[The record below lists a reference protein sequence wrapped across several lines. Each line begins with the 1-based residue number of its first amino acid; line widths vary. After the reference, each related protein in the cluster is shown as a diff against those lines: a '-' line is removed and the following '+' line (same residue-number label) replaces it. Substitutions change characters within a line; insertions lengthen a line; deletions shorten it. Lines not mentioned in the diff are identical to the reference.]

1 MNRIKKFE
9 AFNHRIPQ
17 TVSDVEYQN
26 KLDTHGKE
34 PYTQKELDFFEKL
47 KKENT
52 KSLYSL
58 DFGMG
63 KGTGKSG
70 FHFIQ
75 PNPGKT
81 NAVYLQLYPSGED
94 DSLIEIDITK
104 LKDDWYL
111 IYEPGIDK
119 FICDEWDEV
128 LGYLGSQTNLR
139 F

>member
-1 MNRIKKFE
+1 MTHIKKFE
-9 AFNHRIPQ
+9 AFNHRKPHTI
-17 TVSDVEYQN
+17 SDIEYQQ

-34 PYTQKELDFFEKL
+34 PFSQKEMDFFKKL
-47 KKENT
+47 KEENVM
-52 KSLYSL
+52 SLYDMDYKIS
-58 DFGMG
+58 
-63 KGTGKSG
+63 KGELYDIDLGTPDKSDTI
-70 FHFIQ
+70 FM
-75 PNPGKT
+75 
-81 NAVYLQLYPSGED
+81 QLYPSGED
-94 DSLIEIDITK
+94 DSLIEIEITK

>member
-9 AFNHRIPQ
+9 AFNHRIPHA
-17 TVSDVEYQN
+17 VSDVEYRN

-34 PYTQKELDFFEKL
+34 PYTQKELDFFEKI

-52 KSLYSL
+52 DKIYSL
-58 DFGMG
+58 DFGM
-63 KGTGKSG
+63 
-70 FHFIQ
+70 
-75 PNPGKT
+75 PGKT

>member
-9 AFNHRIPQ
+9 SFNHRIPE
-17 TVSDVEYQN
+17 TVTDVEYQN

-34 PYTQKELDFFEKL
+34 PFTQKEMDFFKKI

-52 KSLYSL
+52 DKIYSL
-58 DFGMG
+58 DFGM
-63 KGTGKSG
+63 
-70 FHFIQ
+70 
-75 PNPGKT
+75 PGL
-81 NAVYLQLYPSGED
+81 NSVSVVYLQLYPSGED

-111 IYEPGIDK
+111 IYEPEIDK

-128 LGYLGSQTNLR
+128 LGYLGSQTNLK

>member
-9 AFNHRIPQ
+9 AFNHRIPE
-17 TVSDVEYQN
+17 TVSDVEYQQ
-26 KLDTHGKE
+26 KLDTFGKE
-34 PYTQKELDFFEKL
+34 PFTKMEMDFFQKL

-52 KSLYSL
+52 KSIYSL
-58 DFGMG
+58 DFGM
-63 KGTGKSG
+63 
-70 FHFIQ
+70 
-75 PNPGKT
+75 PGKT

-128 LGYLGSQTNLR
+128 LGYLGHQTNLR

>member
-17 TVSDVEYQN
+17 TVGDVEYQN

-52 KSLYSL
+52 MSLYDMEISI
-58 DFGMG
+58 DTIFM
-63 KGTGKSG
+63 
-70 FHFIQ
+70 
-75 PNPGKT
+75 
-81 NAVYLQLYPSGED
+81 QLYPGGDSD
-94 DSLIEIDITK
+94 DLIDIEIIK

>member
-9 AFNHRIPQ
+9 AFNHRIPH
-17 TVSDVEYQN
+17 TVSDVEYQQ

-34 PYTQKELDFFEKL
+34 PFSQKEMDFFQKL

-52 KSLYSL
+52 KSIYSL
-58 DFGMG
+58 DFGM
-63 KGTGKSG
+63 
-70 FHFIQ
+70 
-75 PNPGKT
+75 PGKT
-81 NAVYLQLYPSGED
+81 NVVYLQLYPPGED

>member
-9 AFNHRIPQ
+9 AFNHRIPHA
-17 TVSDVEYQN
+17 VSDVEYRN

-34 PYTQKELDFFEKL
+34 PFTQKELDFFEKI

-52 KSLYSL
+52 DKIYSL
-58 DFGMG
+58 DFGM
-63 KGTGKSG
+63 
-70 FHFIQ
+70 
-75 PNPGKT
+75 PGKT

>member
-9 AFNHRIPQ
+9 AFNHRIPH
-17 TVSDVEYQN
+17 TVSDVEYQQ

-34 PYTQKELDFFEKL
+34 PFTKMEMDFFQKL
-47 KKENT
+47 KRENT
-52 KSLYSL
+52 KSIYSL
-58 DFGMG
+58 DFGM
-63 KGTGKSG
+63 
-70 FHFIQ
+70 
-75 PNPGKT
+75 PGKT
-81 NAVYLQLYPSGED
+81 NAVYLQLYPPGEGD
-94 DSLIEIDITK
+94 NLIEIDITK

>member
-17 TVSDVEYQN
+17 TVGDVEYQN

-34 PYTQKELDFFEKL
+34 PYTQKELDFFEKI

-52 KSLYSL
+52 DKIYSL
-58 DFGMG
+58 DFGM
-63 KGTGKSG
+63 
-70 FHFIQ
+70 
-75 PNPGKT
+75 PGKT

>member
-17 TVSDVEYQN
+17 TVGDVEYQN
-26 KLDTHGKE
+26 KLDMHGKE

-58 DFGMG
+58 DFGM
-63 KGTGKSG
+63 
-70 FHFIQ
+70 
-75 PNPGKT
+75 PGET
-81 NAVYLQLYPSGED
+81 NTVYLQLYPSGED

-111 IYEPGIDK
+111 IYEPEIDK

>member
-1 MNRIKKFE
+1 MNRINKFE

-17 TVSDVEYQN
+17 TVGDVEYQN
-26 KLDTHGKE
+26 KLDMHGKE

-58 DFGMG
+58 DFGM
-63 KGTGKSG
+63 
-70 FHFIQ
+70 
-75 PNPGKT
+75 PGET
-81 NAVYLQLYPSGED
+81 NTVYLQLYPSGED

-111 IYEPGIDK
+111 IYEPEIDK

>member
-9 AFNHRIPQ
+9 AFNHRIPHA
-17 TVSDVEYQN
+17 VSDVEYRN

-34 PYTQKELDFFEKL
+34 PFTQKELDFFEKI

-52 KSLYSL
+52 DKIYSL
-58 DFGMG
+58 DFGM
-63 KGTGKSG
+63 
-70 FHFIQ
+70 
-75 PNPGKT
+75 PGKT

-128 LGYLGSQTNLR
+128 LGYLGHQTNLR

>member
-17 TVSDVEYQN
+17 TVGDVEYQN
-26 KLDTHGKE
+26 KLDIHGKE

-47 KKENT
+47 KKENI

-58 DFGMG
+58 DFGM
-63 KGTGKSG
+63 
-70 FHFIQ
+70 
-75 PNPGKT
+75 PGET
-81 NAVYLQLYPSGED
+81 NTVYLQLYPSGED

-111 IYEPGIDK
+111 IYEPEIDK

>member
-9 AFNHRIPQ
+9 AFNHRIPE
-17 TVSDVEYQN
+17 TVSDVEYQQ
-26 KLDTHGKE
+26 KLDTFGKE
-34 PYTQKELDFFEKL
+34 PFTKMEMDFFQKL

-52 KSLYSL
+52 KSIYSL
-58 DFGMG
+58 DFGV
-63 KGTGKSG
+63 
-70 FHFIQ
+70 
-75 PNPGKT
+75 PGKT

>member
-17 TVSDVEYQN
+17 TVSDVEYQQ
-26 KLDTHGKE
+26 KLDTFGKE
-34 PYTQKELDFFEKL
+34 PFTKMEMDFFQKL

-52 KSLYSL
+52 KSIYSL
-58 DFGMG
+58 DFGV
-63 KGTGKSG
+63 
-70 FHFIQ
+70 
-75 PNPGKT
+75 PGKT

-128 LGYLGSQTNLR
+128 LGYLGHQTNLR

>member
-17 TVSDVEYQN
+17 TVTDVEYQN

-34 PYTQKELDFFEKL
+34 PFTQREMDFFEKL

-52 KSLYSL
+52 KSIYSL
-58 DFGMG
+58 DFGM
-63 KGTGKSG
+63 
-70 FHFIQ
+70 
-75 PNPGKT
+75 PGLT
-81 NAVYLQLYPSGED
+81 SVVYLQLYPSGED

-128 LGYLGSQTNLR
+128 LGYLGSQTNLK

>member
-9 AFNHRIPQ
+9 AFNHRIPH
-17 TVSDVEYQN
+17 TVSDVEYQQ

-34 PYTQKELDFFEKL
+34 PFTKMEMDFFQKL

-52 KSLYSL
+52 KSIYSL
-58 DFGMG
+58 DFGM
-63 KGTGKSG
+63 
-70 FHFIQ
+70 
-75 PNPGKT
+75 PGKT
-81 NAVYLQLYPSGED
+81 NAVYLQLYPPGED

>member
-1 MNRIKKFE
+1 
-9 AFNHRIPQ
+9 
-17 TVSDVEYQN
+17 
-26 KLDTHGKE
+26 
-34 PYTQKELDFFEKL
+34 LDFFEKI

-52 KSLYSL
+52 KSIYSL
-58 DFGMG
+58 DFGM
-63 KGTGKSG
+63 
-70 FHFIQ
+70 
-75 PNPGKT
+75 PGKT
-81 NAVYLQLYPSGED
+81 SVVYLQLYPSGED